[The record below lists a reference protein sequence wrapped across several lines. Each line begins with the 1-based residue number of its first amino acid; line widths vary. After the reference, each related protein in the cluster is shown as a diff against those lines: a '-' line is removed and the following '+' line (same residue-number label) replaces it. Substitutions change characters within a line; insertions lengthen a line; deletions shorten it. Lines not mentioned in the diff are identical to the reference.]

1 MSFDHERYRSL
12 HRSGYLGRRVQYVE
26 ETTSTMDD
34 ARAGAAL
41 EGDASPG
48 TAYVGGRQTAGRG
61 RQGRQW
67 VSEPGVGLYVTYHLV
82 PRSAAPTLP
91 LFAAAGALAV
101 GDAVRELTD
110 IETAIKWPNDVLH
123 GGRKLSGILA
133 EARHGMRVDVFL
145 GIGLNLRPAA
155 LPPEV
160 RDIATSLEAA
170 AGFAPSTEEM
180 LAALSASLE
189 HWSEVLESSPAE
201 FVQRWRARLV
211 TLGRRVRFALP
222 DGSVEE
228 GTARD
233 VTATGD
239 LVVES
244 DRGVESQVAAGDVT
258 IIG

>member
-1 MSFDHERYRSL
+1 MSFDHDRYASL
-12 HRSGYLGRRVQYVE
+12 LRTKRLGRVVRYVE

-34 ARAGAAL
+34 ARAGAARD
-41 EGDASPG
+41 GDASAG
-48 TAYVGGRQTAGRG
+48 AAYVGGRQTAGRG

-101 GDAVRELTD
+101 SDAVRERTD
-110 IETAIKWPNDVLH
+110 AETVIKWPNDVLH
-123 GGRKLSGILA
+123 DGRKLSGILA
-133 EARHGMRVDVFL
+133 EARHGSGVDVFL

-160 RDIATSLEAA
+160 RDVATSLEAA
-170 AGFAPSTEEM
+170 AGFAPPAEEM
-180 LAALSASLE
+180 LASLSASLE
-189 HWSEVLESSPAE
+189 HWSEVLEASPAE
-201 FVQRWRARLV
+201 LVERWRSRLV

-228 GTARD
+228 GIARD

-239 LVVES
+239 LVVEN
-244 DRGVESQVAAGDVT
+244 DRGVESHYAAGDVST
-258 IIG
+258 IA